1 VILEPEEQANGERVY
16 ASDAEEFQLS
26 VITVGVDTFYV
37 RPEDRSV
44 EIIICMSGRASIKN
58 LENGNTLE
66 LKKGRSIVVS
76 AAIRQ
81 YSIEGE
87 AILYKASV
95 P

>member
-1 VILEPEEQANGERVY
+1 
-16 ASDAEEFQLS
+16 
-26 VITVGVDTFYV
+26 
-37 RPEDRSV
+37 
-44 EIIICMSGRASIKN
+44 MSGRASIKN